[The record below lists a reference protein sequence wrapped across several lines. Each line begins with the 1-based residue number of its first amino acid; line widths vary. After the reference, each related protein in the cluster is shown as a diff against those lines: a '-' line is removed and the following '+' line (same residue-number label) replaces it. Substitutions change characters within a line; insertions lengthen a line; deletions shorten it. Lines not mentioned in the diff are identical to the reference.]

1 EMMGYMPDTAGTGE
15 SKNPSGSIVILED
28 TNEDGRIDNRK
39 VFLDSLVLPRAISF
53 CDNGLLIAEPP
64 NLWYVEIQND
74 KAGRKYLVD
83 SQYAA
88 GGNVEHQ
95 PNGLIRGLD
104 NWIYSAKSDVRY
116 RRINGKWIKE
126 HTHFRGQWGITQDNF
141 GHLYYNNNSMNLIG
155 DYFPPGLGANNP
167 NQHHV
172 SGFREVIVSD

>member
-1 EMMGYMPDTAGTGE
+1 ASEPLVRAPTAIKFDAQGRIWAVEMMGYMPDTAGTGE

-88 GGNVEHQ
+88 GGNVEH
-95 PNGLIRGLD
+95 
-104 NWIYSAKSDVRY
+104 
-116 RRINGKWIKE
+116 
-126 HTHFRGQWGITQDNF
+126 
-141 GHLYYNNNSMNLIG
+141 
-155 DYFPPGLGANNP
+155 
-167 NQHHV
+167 
-172 SGFREVIVSD
+172 